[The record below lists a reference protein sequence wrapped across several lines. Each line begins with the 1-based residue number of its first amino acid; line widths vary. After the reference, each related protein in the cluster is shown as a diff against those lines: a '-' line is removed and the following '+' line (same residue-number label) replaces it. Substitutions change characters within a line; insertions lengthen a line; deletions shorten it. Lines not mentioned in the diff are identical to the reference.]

1 MTSWALILVP
11 GYYRKPKNTLR
22 DVLVANLTLSET
34 MPMTE
39 TASDTD
45 KATLTVTPSDTTG
58 LPETLD
64 VFEASWS
71 DLIPTPAEERP
82 IGRLFQ
88 GLSLLIYWLGYPR
101 MWLAIFRYSFYIAVG
116 YLASAAMLVLWLISL
131 IAIVAQA
138 TGADTTTTAVTADGS
153 DAMVWLGQHVQTA
166 AAWLVAKLPPTWA
179 ATLTI
184 LIPLLPVMTVAD
196 LAAFTRAYLRD
207 AAADGITGLRARLRM
222 RVQTSLANALA
233 AGSYDRVIV
242 VGHSF
247 GSLIVA
253 DLIAG
258 WYRAADLEKISVV
271 TIGSPGAVLAFRS
284 DWLDQEIAAAVERR
298 PGHGWTDIHADRD
311 LLSAGLV
318 PVDSPAVEAGDIA
331 RFVVDLPGGL
341 MDRIDGTI
349 HFTYFRDERVLR
361 TMLGQGAAPGAPAL
375 PGTTEKPALP
385 APAPAT

>member
-1 MTSWALILVP
+1 
-11 GYYRKPKNTLR
+11 
-22 DVLVANLTLSET
+22 
-34 MPMTE
+34 MTE

-138 TGADTTTTAVTADGS
+138 TGADTTTAVTSDGS
-153 DAMVWLGQHVQTA
+153 DAMVWLGQHVQAA

-222 RVQTSLANALA
+222 RVQTSLTKTLA

-247 GSLIVA
+247 GSLIVT

-258 WYRAADLEKISVV
+258 WYRAVDLEKISVV

-284 DWLDQEIAAAVERR
+284 DWLNDEIAAAVERR

-318 PVDSPAVEAGDIA
+318 PVDSPAIEAGDVI

-361 TMLGQGAAPGAPAL
+361 TILGQGAAPGAPAL
-375 PGTTEKPALP
+375 PHALGKPALP
-385 APAPAT
+385 APAV